1 MSSPYT
7 RTTSFTANSLTVT
20 YTVNTLNA
28 DNSFAFADPG
38 ADVFAIMTDAVTDV
52 PEPGSFLL
60 LGAGLAGMVG
70 VRRRA
75 G

>member
-1 MSSPYT
+1 M
-7 RTTSFTANSLTVT
+7 TTSFTANSLSVSYTVT
-20 YTVNTLNA
+20 TLNA
-28 DNSFAFADPG
+28 DNSFGFADPG
-38 ADVFAIMTDAVTDV
+38 ADVFTITTDAVTAV